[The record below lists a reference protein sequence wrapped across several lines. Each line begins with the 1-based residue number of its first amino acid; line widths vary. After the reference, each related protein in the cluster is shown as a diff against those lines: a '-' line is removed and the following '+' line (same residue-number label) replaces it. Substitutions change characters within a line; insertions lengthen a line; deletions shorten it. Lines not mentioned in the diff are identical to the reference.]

1 MADPSSAFAKLVPG
15 FDFLQGLMKNAG
27 GGLPSMGQWIAPTLD
42 PEELEKRIRDLRT
55 VQFWL
60 EQNANM
66 IGTTIQAL
74 EVQRMTLTTLKTMN
88 VPIDAMRESMKMR
101 DAEPPSPCAAFA
113 PAPSR
118 APAPAPAPAPLPEPT
133 PAPPEA
139 ASDDEPAPVRP
150 AAPGADPMQWWT
162 ALTQQFGELAAK
174 AMKDLPVPAMPAA
187 SGGSAKAAGTA
198 RSGKTAKAASSGASR
213 TGAQAAAKAGTTARK
228 KAGARKPATSP
239 ARPAAKTRTR

>member
-27 GGLPSMGQWIAPTLD
+27 GSLPTMGQWIAPTLD

-101 DAEPPSPCAAFA
+101 DAEPPSPFAAFG

-118 APAPAPAPAPLPEPT
+118 APTPAPAPAPQPEPT
-133 PAPPEA
+133 PAAPEA
-139 ASDDEPAPVRP
+139 ASDDEPAPARP

-187 SGGSAKAAGTA
+187 SPAAKSAGSAKAA
-198 RSGKTAKAASSGASR
+198 KAATSRAGAR
-213 TGAQAAAKAGTTARK
+213 TGPASGTQ
-228 KAGARKPATSP
+228 AGARKAAKPAAKSARP
-239 ARPAAKTRTR
+239 AASGAARPAAKTRQR